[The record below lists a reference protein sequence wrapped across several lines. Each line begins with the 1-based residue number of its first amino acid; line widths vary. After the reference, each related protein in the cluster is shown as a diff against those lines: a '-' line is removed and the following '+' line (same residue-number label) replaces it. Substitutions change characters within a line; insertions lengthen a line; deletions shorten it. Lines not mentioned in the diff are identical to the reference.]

1 MRRPR
6 AKTARL
12 AAVTVL
18 AAASV
23 AACGLSSTSSTNSNA
38 LSGPRGTPITVGV
51 SEPLTGAFSADG
63 QASLKGYQLWVS
75 DVNSQGGLLGRPV
88 KLISL
93 NDNSDPTTTAKN
105 YTQLITQDHV
115 DLTLGPFSSLLTE
128 SAAPAANK
136 HGYALVEG
144 SGGAPGVFALSLP
157 NVFDVSAP
165 VAENMVPFAEWL
177 KSLPPGV
184 KPKTIAYAMVN
195 DPFAMPPVEQAEK
208 ILANAGITTV
218 YNNIGKDQPGLPAST
233 GEPYPENA
241 AGTVTIPILT
251 AAAKRVAA
259 LHPDVVVIG
268 SVDIPTVATFINV
281 FKAQGFNPQMI
292 IAASG
297 PDQGQAFL
305 NAIGTSNADGIMV
318 PDGWYGAYQDA
329 LSHVMVQDYIAK
341 YGGTASDINA
351 DVAEA
356 YSAGEVMA
364 DAVGDA
370 GLNQAK
376 IINFLHN
383 PANTLNTVQG
393 PASWARYVKGQ
404 PAGEN
409 TKAAAFI
416 FQWLPGARFAEV
428 LSNGGKPT
436 SGLIIDKKP
445 WATGLPG

>member
-23 AACGLSSTSSTNSNA
+23 AACGLSSSSSTNNGV
-38 LSGPRGTPITVGV
+38 LGGPTGTPITVGV
-51 SEPLTGAFSADG
+51 SEPLTGAFAADG

-75 DVNSQGGLLGRPV
+75 DVNAQGGLLGRPV
-88 KLISL
+88 KLIWL
-93 NDNSDPTTTAKN
+93 NDKSDPATTAKN
-105 YTQLITQDHV
+105 YTTLITQDHV
-115 DLTLGPFSSLLTE
+115 SLTLGPFSSLLTE
-128 SAAPAANK
+128 SAAPVANK

-144 SGGAPGVFALSLP
+144 SGGAPGVFALNLP

-177 KSLPPGV
+177 KALPPGA

-195 DPFAMPPVEQAEK
+195 DPFAMPPVESAEK

-218 YNNIGKDQPGLPAST
+218 YNNLGSNVPGLPSST
-233 GEPYPENA
+233 GKPYAENA
-241 AGTVTIPILT
+241 AGTVPVSVLT
-251 AAAKRVAA
+251 AAADKLVA

-268 SVDIPTVATFINV
+268 SVDIPTVSTFINV
-281 FKAQGFNPQMI
+281 FKARGFNPQMI

-305 NAIGTSNADGIMV
+305 DSIGTSNADGIMV
-318 PDGWYGAYQDA
+318 PDGWFGAYPNA

-356 YSAGEVMA
+356 YSAGQVVA
-364 DAVGDA
+364 DAVGDV

-383 PANTLNTVQG
+383 PTNTLNTVQG

-404 PAGEN
+404 PAGQN
-409 TKAAAFI
+409 TKAVAFI
-416 FQWLPGARFAEV
+416 FQWQSGARFTEV

-436 SGLIIDKKP
+436 PGLKTVKP
-445 WATGLPG
+445 AWATGLSG

>member
-6 AKTARL
+6 ARTVRL

-18 AAASV
+18 TAASV
-23 AACGLSSTSSTNSNA
+23 AACGLSTASTNNSP
-38 LSGPRGTPITVGV
+38 LSGPTGTPITVGV

-75 DVNSQGGLLGRPV
+75 DVNGEGGLLGRPV
-88 KLISL
+88 KLIYL
-93 NDNSDPTTTAKN
+93 NDNSDPATTGKN
-105 YTQLITQDHV
+105 YTKLITQDHV

-128 SAAPAANK
+128 TAAPTANK
-136 HGYALVEG
+136 YGYALVEG

-165 VAENMVPFAEWL
+165 VAQNMVPFAEWL

-184 KPKTIAYAMVN
+184 RPKTIAYAMVN
-195 DPFAMPPVEQAEK
+195 DPFAMPPVETAEK
-208 ILANAGITTV
+208 ILANSGITTV
-218 YNNIGKDQPGLPAST
+218 YNNLGSNVPGMPAST
-233 GEPYPENA
+233 GQPYPENA
-241 AGTVTIPILT
+241 AGTVAIPTLT
-251 AAAKRVAA
+251 AAADRVAA

-268 SVDIPTVATFINV
+268 SVDIPTVSTFINV
-281 FKAQGFNPQMI
+281 FKARGFNPQMI

-305 NAIGTSNADGIMV
+305 NAIGTSNANGIMV
-318 PDGWYGAYQDA
+318 PDGWYGAFQDA

-356 YSAGEVMA
+356 YSAGEVLA
-364 DAVGDA
+364 DAVGDV
-370 GLNQAK
+370 GLSQTK
-376 IINFLHN
+376 IISFLHN
-383 PANTLNTVQG
+383 PGNTLNTVQG

-409 TKAAAFI
+409 TKAVAFI

-428 LSNGGKPT
+428 LSNGGKPAP
-436 SGLIIDKKP
+436 GLIIDKKP